1 MRLRRDLRRDLL
13 SRIRHHDDAVVLVA
27 LTARE
32 ARATARAIDL
42 VIEVLK
48 PHLFSDRPESRQV
61 TTPPL
66 VTVRQVL
73 AHACERADVDMDDP
87 WPARA
92 YAKHTEE
99 NHHG

>member
-1 MRLRRDLRRDLL
+1 MFRLRRDLRRDLL

-27 LTARE
+27 LTPRE

-48 PHLFSDRPESRQV
+48 PHLFSDPASGGRQV
-61 TTPPL
+61 TPPPL

-87 WPARA
+87 WLARV
-92 YAKHTEE
+92 YDKETTR
-99 NHHG
+99 